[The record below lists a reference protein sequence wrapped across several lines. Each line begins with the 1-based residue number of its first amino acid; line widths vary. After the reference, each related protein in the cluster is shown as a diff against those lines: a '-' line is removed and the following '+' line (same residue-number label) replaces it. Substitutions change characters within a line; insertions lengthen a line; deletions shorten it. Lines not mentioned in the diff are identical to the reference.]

1 MRLLIVED
9 NQALARNIVAAFQAK
24 GYAVDLVGDGEEADA
39 ALLGTAYDL
48 VVLDLGLPELD
59 GLEVLRRL
67 RRRRSRVPVLIL
79 SARDAVQDRVD
90 GLNLGADDYLAK
102 PFALEELEA
111 RAGALIR
118 RGAGGEPAV
127 VIHGR
132 LVLDTVARQVR
143 VDGATLE
150 LPRRELNLLEVLLA
164 RRGQVVA
171 KEALLEKLFGFEEE
185 VGVNAVEIYVHRLRK
200 RLEPAGIRIRTV
212 RGLGYLLEQ
221 P

>member
-9 NQALARNIVAAFQAK
+9 NQALARNIAAAFKAK
-24 GYAVDLVGDGEEADA
+24 GYAVDCVADGEEADA
-39 ALLGTAYDL
+39 ALHNQEYDL

-67 RRRRSRVPVLIL
+67 RRRKSKAPVLIL
-79 SARDAVQDRVD
+79 SARDAVRDRVE

-111 RAGALIR
+111 RAGALLR
-118 RGAGGEPAV
+118 RGAGGEPAC
-127 VIHGR
+127 IEHGR

-143 VDGATLE
+143 VDGEPLD

-164 RRGQVVA
+164 RRGAVVS
-171 KEALLEKLFGFEEE
+171 KEALLEKLFGYEEE

-200 RLEPAGIRIRTV
+200 RLEHAGVHIRTV
-212 RGLGYLLEQ
+212 RGLGYLLER